1 MIVIT
6 GDTHIPQ
13 HSEEIP
19 AQLLDDIRGAEAVI
33 HTGDFNSRDAF
44 DLIAGL
50 SKKLY
55 AVYGN
60 RDEVEVENILS
71 DVLEF
76 EINGLKMVLIHGHTL
91 GRPRPSRVAREY
103 GVDADFAVYGHLH
116 HPFVV
121 DFGGCTVLNP
131 GSPIEPRGSR
141 PSYIRAST
149 TTGIMKAEIVY
160 L

>member
-13 HSEEIP
+13 RTREIP
-19 AQLLDDIRGAEAVI
+19 AQLLDDIREAQAVI
-33 HTGDFNSRDAF
+33 HTGDFNSQDAYE
-44 DLIAGL
+44 LIAGL

-60 RDEVEVENILS
+60 RDEVEVEDILP
-71 DVLEF
+71 DILEF
-76 EINGLKMVLIHGHTL
+76 EIDGLKMVLIHGHTL

-103 GVDADFAVYGHLH
+103 GTEADFAIYGHLH
-116 HPFVV
+116 HPFIV
-121 DFGGCTVLNP
+121 DFNRCTVLNP
-131 GSPIEPRGSR
+131 GSPVEPRGSR
-141 PSYIRAST
+141 PSYIRASI
-149 TTGIMKAEIVY
+149 TGGSMKAEIVY